1 VKHHT
6 SQRIEGLATFLSR
19 EHAQTRPD
27 NTFTLTVISG
37 SSILA
42 FTRLS
47 ESAANALIGMA
58 RLFT

>member
-6 SQRIEGLATFLSR
+6 SQRIGELVTFLSR
-19 EHAQTRPD
+19 EHAQTKPD